1 MSHSITRRAALQ
13 VGIGAALAAP
23 AVAER
28 AGAQS
33 QFDWKRF
40 RGERIEV
47 TIQLSP
53 RGTLLQQANREFEEL
68 TGIRCGIEVV
78 PEQQHR
84 QKIIVEYASGRP
96 SFDVAELSLHVNK
109 RQVGKAKWN
118 TDIKALIADASL
130 TAPDFD
136 FADFGAGMVQYATQA
151 DGRMDSCPAFADYF
165 ILYYNKELFA
175 ARNIEVP
182 KTWDEMFET
191 AKRLADPSKQVYG
204 HVGRGLKNANV
215 VLWSSYLLGTP
226 QRDMIDANRQLITD
240 TPDAI
245 WAGETYRKFLR
256 DVSPPGSI
264 GFNWN
269 ECQTTFMQG
278 RAAMWVDGIGFAA
291 PLEDRNRSRVAGK
304 VGYALVPRG
313 PGAEHSCALFGAGYG
328 IPEASRKKGPA
339 WYWIQWALSKQNQL
353 KFLATGAGVPAR
365 SSPFRN
371 EQAISGSH
379 FPREFFTT
387 LESSAKI
394 ARAGLPEIVPV
405 TQFRDVIG
413 TALTNT
419 ISGADVAT
427 ELRRATAEFKPVLE
441 QSERES

>member
-1 MSHSITRRAALQ
+1 MRGITRRRALQ
-13 VGIGAALAAP
+13 AGGSLLAAP
-23 AVAER
+23 AIIHQAN
-28 AGAQS
+28 AQS
-33 QFDWKRF
+33 GFDWKRF

-47 TIQLSP
+47 SIQLSP
-53 RGTLLQQANREFEEL
+53 RGTLLQQSNREFEEL

-96 SFDVAELSLHVNK
+96 SFDATEISLHVNK
-109 RQVGKAKWN
+109 RQVGKARWN
-118 TDIKALIADASL
+118 TDVKALIADSSL

-136 FADFGAGMVQYATQA
+136 FADFGAGMVQYATQS
-151 DGRMDSCPAFADYF
+151 DGRMDSLPAFADYF
-165 ILYYNKELFA
+165 ILYYNKDLLA
-175 ARNIEVP
+175 AKNVAVP
-182 KTWDEMFET
+182 TTWEEMFEA

-204 HVGRGLKNANV
+204 HVGRGVKNANV
-215 VLWSSYLLGTP
+215 VLWSSYLLGTN

-240 TPDAI
+240 TPEAI
-245 WAGETYRKFLR
+245 WAGETYKRFLR

-291 PLEDRNRSRVAGK
+291 PLEDRTRSRVAGK

-313 PGAEHSCALFGAGYG
+313 PGASHHCALFGAGYA

-339 WYWIQWALSKQNQL
+339 WLWIQWALSKQNQL
-353 KFLATGAGVPAR
+353 KFLASGAGVPAR
-365 SSPFRN
+365 SSPFAN
-371 EQAISGSH
+371 EAAIGASH
-379 FPREFFTT
+379 FPREFFHT
-387 LESSAKI
+387 LSESAKI

-419 ISGADVAT
+419 ISGADVAA
-427 ELRRATAEFKPVLE
+427 ELKRATAEFRPILE

>member
-1 MSHSITRRAALQ
+1 
-13 VGIGAALAAP
+13 
-23 AVAER
+23 
-28 AGAQS
+28 
-33 QFDWKRF
+33 
-40 RGERIEV
+40 
-47 TIQLSP
+47 
-53 RGTLLQQANREFEEL
+53 
-68 TGIRCGIEVV
+68 VV

-96 SFDVAELSLHVNK
+96 SFDVTEISLHVNK
-109 RQVGKAKWN
+109 RQVGKAGWN
-118 TDIKALIADASL
+118 TDIRALLADPTL

-136 FADFGAGMVQYATQA
+136 FADYGEGMVTYATQA
-151 DGRMDSCPAFADYF
+151 DGRLDSCPAGADYF
-165 ILYYNKELFA
+165 ILYYNKDLFA
-175 ARNIEVP
+175 ARNVAVP
-182 KTWDEMFET
+182 TTWDEMYEA

-204 HVGRGLKNANV
+204 HVGRGVKNANV
-215 VLWSSYLLGTP
+215 VLWSSYLLGTG

-245 WAGETYRKFLR
+245 WAGETYKKFLR

-291 PLEDRNRSRVAGK
+291 PLEDSKRSRIAGK
-304 VGYALVPRG
+304 VGYAVVPRG
-313 PGAEHSCALFGAGYG
+313 PGPQHHCALFGAGYG

-339 WYWIQWALSKQNQL
+339 WLYIQWALGKANQL
-353 KFLATGAGVPAR
+353 KWLVSGAGVPAR

-371 EQAISGSH
+371 EEAIGQSH
-379 FPREFFTT
+379 FPREFFQT
-387 LESSAKI
+387 LEASAKI

-413 TALTNT
+413 SALTNS
-419 ISGADVAT
+419 ISGADVAA
-427 ELRRATAEFKPVLE
+427 ELKRATAEFRPILE
-441 QSERES
+441 QSERET